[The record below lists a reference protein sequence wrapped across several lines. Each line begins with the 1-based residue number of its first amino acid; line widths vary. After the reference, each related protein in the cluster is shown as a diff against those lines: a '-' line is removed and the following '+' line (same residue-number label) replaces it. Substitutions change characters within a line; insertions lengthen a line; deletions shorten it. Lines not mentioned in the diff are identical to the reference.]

1 MTRRRAPSS
10 FWRTVI
16 LVGVCTF
23 LGGAVLGVWVA
34 PRLNQPPL
42 NGTVSAAADAGAS
55 PREHGSTISPRPH
68 SPFPVGL
75 EIPAIA
81 VATPLV
87 GLGLTADRTVEVPH
101 NPDRA
106 GWFHRGPPP
115 GQRGSAV
122 ILGHV
127 DSTQGPAV
135 FARLQELRAGDVV
148 IVDRANG
155 TTVHFVVRKS
165 AIYDND
171 EFPANRVYA
180 AQGGRR
186 LNLVT
191 CGGIYDSTRGGYQSN
206 LVVYTRLVRN

>member
-1 MTRRRAPSS
+1 M
-10 FWRTVI
+10 
-16 LVGVCTF
+16 
-23 LGGAVLGVWVA
+23 
-34 PRLNQPPL
+34 
-42 NGTVSAAADAGAS
+42 
-55 PREHGSTISPRPH
+55 
-68 SPFPVGL
+68 

-87 GLGLTADRTVEVPH
+87 GLGLTAYRTVEVPH

-148 IVDRANG
+148 IVERANG
-155 TTVHFVVRKS
+155 TTVQFVVRKS

-171 EFPANRVYA
+171 DFPANRVYA
-180 AQGGRR
+180 AQSGHR

-206 LVVYTRLVRN
+206 LVVYTRLVRNPVAN